1 VKQSER
7 NSDST
12 WKLLTRHTTP
22 EKWLLLRVIGT
33 VWNFQDPKNGRLYCC
48 QIDSDGNEGWF
59 VQAIRA
65 AEAEWI
71 YQPEAAR
78 LLGISRQA
86 IGNAI
91 SRKRLATADC
101 NGRAKLYRP
110 DVLAL
115 KVRLK
120 LANGEQRGRR

>member
-1 VKQSER
+1 MGS
-7 NSDST
+7 
-12 WKLLTRHTTP
+12 
-22 EKWLLLRVIGT
+22 
-33 VWNFQDPKNGRLYCC
+33 VWSFQHARDGRLYRCE
-48 QIDSDGNEGWF
+48 IDSDGNERWF

-65 AEAEWI
+65 EREWVS
-71 YQPEAAR
+71 QSEAAR
-78 LLGISRQA
+78 LLGVSRQA

-91 SRKRLATADC
+91 SRKRLASADC

>member
-1 VKQSER
+1 M
-7 NSDST
+7 
-12 WKLLTRHTTP
+12 
-22 EKWLLLRVIGT
+22 IGT
-33 VWNFQDPKNGRLYCC
+33 VWNFQDPKNGRLYRC
-48 QIDSDGNEGWF
+48 QIDSDGNERWF
-59 VQAIRA
+59 VQTIRA

-71 YQPEAAR
+71 YQSEAAR